1 MMIKKPVLLCI
12 LDGWGLSDST
22 DHNAVALA
30 HTPNFDYMWKVCPHT
45 KLKADSEAV
54 GLPDGQF
61 GNSEVGHINIG
72 AGRVVMQE
80 LPRINKA
87 VRENTIIQSDAFK
100 NLVAAQKANGG
111 AVHVMGLVSNGG
123 VHAHRDHIAALVNSL
138 DQQGLTTKIHIF
150 TDGRDTPPSSAGEE
164 VEIFLSN
171 IAHCKH
177 ASIATV
183 SGRYYAMDRDNRWDR
198 VEKAWQAIVRGA
210 GENSAHTLESIRNS
224 YDNAVTD
231 EFILP
236 TVIGDYQGFA
246 PNDTILMANFRTD
259 RAREILRALVLPQFD
274 GFERGTYT
282 PPQNAIGLVDYADDI
297 NPYVKSVFAP
307 QNLSELFGEVVSN
320 AGLKQVRIAETEKY
334 PHVTFFFNNQ
344 METPYPG
351 EDRIL
356 VSSPKVATYDLQ
368 PEMSAPE
375 VIEKTIAAIK
385 GLEYDVIVL
394 NLANP
399 DMVGHS
405 GILEA
410 AMKAVEAVD
419 LGLGQITK
427 ALDEVNGAALII
439 ADHGNAEQ
447 MMDPITGEPHTAHT
461 TNPVPCILYNG
472 AADIQ
477 LRDGGKLADVAPTLL
492 QLLQLE
498 QPAVMTGES
507 LLILP

>member
-1 MMIKKPVLLCI
+1 MIKKPLLLCI
-12 LDGWGLSDST
+12 LDGWGLSDNT

-72 AGRVVMQE
+72 AGRVVM
-80 LPRINKA
+80 
-87 VRENTIIQSDAFK
+87 
-100 NLVAAQKANGG
+100 
-111 AVHVMGLVSNGG
+111 HVMGLVSNGG
-123 VHAHRDHIAALVNSL
+123 VHAHRDHIAALVNTL
-138 DQQGLTTKIHIF
+138 DQHGITTKIHIF
-150 TDGRDTPPSSAGEE
+150 TDGRDTPPSSAAEE

-177 ASIATV
+177 ATIATV

-198 VEKAWQAIVRGA
+198 VEKSWQAIVNGV
-210 GENSAHTLESIRNS
+210 GEKSDATLSAIRSS
-224 YDNAVTD
+224 YDNAITD

-236 TVIGDYQGFA
+236 TVIGDYAGLGS
-246 PNDTILMANFRTD
+246 NDTFLMANFRTD
-259 RAREILRALVLPQFD
+259 RAREILRALLLPKFD
-274 GFERGTYT
+274 GFDRGSYT
-282 PPQNAIGLVDYADDI
+282 PPQHAIGMVDYADDI
-297 NPYVKSVFAP
+297 NPYMNSVFAP
-307 QNLSELFGEVVSN
+307 QNLSELFGEVISK

-344 METPYPG
+344 LETPYPG
-351 EDRIL
+351 EERIL

-419 LGLGQITK
+419 LGLGQIAK
-427 ALDEVNGAALII
+427 ALDEVNGAAIII

-447 MMDPITGEPHTAHT
+447 MIDPVTGEPHTAHT

-472 AADIQ
+472 DADIK
-477 LRDGGKLADVAPTLL
+477 LRDGGKLADVAPTML
-492 QLLQLE
+492 QLLHVDK
-498 QPAVMTGES
+498 PDVMTGES